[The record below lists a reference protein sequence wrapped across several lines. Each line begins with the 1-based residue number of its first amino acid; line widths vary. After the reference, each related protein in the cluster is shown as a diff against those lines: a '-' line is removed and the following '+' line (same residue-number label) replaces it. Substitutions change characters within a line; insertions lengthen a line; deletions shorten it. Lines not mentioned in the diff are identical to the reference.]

1 MKSRESLLRY
11 KSFLVDERRR
21 ELGVIFDQ
29 IGTIDARLE
38 QLTVELSLEQIK
50 AGESDVAHYAYASYA
65 QGNRY
70 RCDELG
76 QEKLQLEI
84 EAESAQEA
92 LMEAYRELKKIEV
105 LEERRMALEEQEQK
119 YLERIELDEIAT
131 DRFRRKG

>member
-1 MKSRESLLRY
+1 MKSRESLVRY

-21 ELGVIFDQ
+21 ELGLIFDQ
-29 IGTIDARLE
+29 IGAIDGQLE
-38 QLTVELSLEQIK
+38 HLAVELSLEQIK
-50 AGESDVAHYAYASYA
+50 ASESEVGRFAYSAYS

-70 RCDELG
+70 RCDQFG

-105 LEERRMALEEQEQK
+105 LEERRMAEEEQEQK
-119 YLERIELDEIAT
+119 YRDQIELDEIAT